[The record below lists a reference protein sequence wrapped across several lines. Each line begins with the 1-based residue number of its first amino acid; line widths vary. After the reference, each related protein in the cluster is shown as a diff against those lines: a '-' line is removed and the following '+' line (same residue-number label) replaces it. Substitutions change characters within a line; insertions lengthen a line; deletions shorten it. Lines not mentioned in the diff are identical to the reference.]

1 MAWSRLES
9 PWSLLESLWSLSG
22 VSLESGPADWRDGG
36 LQIIRRPPVTDR
48 RLENL
53 FTTSGFNMIWI
64 KRSEPVGLE

>member
-1 MAWSRLES
+1 MESAGVSLES
-9 PWSLLESLWSLSG
+9 AG
-22 VSLESGPADWRDGG
+22 VPLESGPADWRDGG

>member
-1 MAWSRLES
+1 MEAL
-9 PWSLLESLWSLSG
+9 
-22 VSLESGPADWRDGG
+22 V
-36 LQIIRRPPVTDR
+36 IKRPPVTDR